1 MEDDEEI
8 DYEVATDDESLAIR
22 QLEHELGSVSAF
34 EDKKLLVWL
43 GIGLASILLYALK
56 PGYVTQILVIAL
68 VPLTVIGGIGSAIF
82 GNIRKKRNILIEH
95 GLQCPN
101 CGSIPSPFNASGV
114 LGSKKCLKC
123 HSRLDT

>member
-1 MEDDEEI
+1 MQDDEEI

-34 EDKKLLVWL
+34 EDKKLFVWL
-43 GIGLASILLYALK
+43 GIGLISILFYALK

-68 VPLTVIGGIGSAIF
+68 VPLTVIGGIGSTIF
-82 GNIRKKRNILIEH
+82 GNIRKKKNILIKH

-101 CGSIPSPFNASGV
+101 CGFIPSPFNASGV

-123 HSRLDT
+123 HSRLDI